1 MNKKNTKIVS
11 VNKRGWDVPGTV
23 LNKETY
29 IISIRNTSLTCE
41 DKI

>member
-23 LNKETY
+23 LNKETG
-29 IISIRNTSLTCE
+29 INIL
-41 DKI
+41 D